1 MQLTPYS
8 KRTWVPTGQILWATQ
23 GLTRISMGAGVAVL
37 RAKSLPTSISLHG
50 TKDALGRLL
59 ALRTHSHCV
68 RAVPTLPLH
77 ACSYVPRNLRA
88 PHSSIRRAYFL
99 FCTYSFSWGL
109 TTTACGLLSGSQR
122 GKEGLQEP
130 ISSLGN

>member
-1 MQLTPYS
+1 MGS
-8 KRTWVPTGQILWATQ
+8 NRTDPLGYPRTDQNIHGGTG
-23 GLTRISMGAGVAVL
+23 GG
-37 RAKSLPTSISLHG
+37 AKSQESSHQG

-68 RAVPTLPLH
+68 RAIPTLPLTPVTMSLGTSEPLTL
-77 ACSYVPRNLRA
+77 AGP
-88 PHSSIRRAYFL
+88 IRRAYFL

-130 ISSLGN
+130 VSSLGN